1 MKKWSYLLA
10 ASVLSGVLFASSPA
24 AVFAGGTGGSSG
36 SGTVST
42 EQAAGSQTGGNSSGT
57 DENAAAGT
65 NGAESSGAE
74 GSSGTAG
81 GNGTV
86 SGNDAAGENGAAGGN
101 GTAGENDA
109 AGGAAEA
116 QEPYMG
122 YIRGTEGY
130 PTDVPDSSWQKIGTE
145 PENTDAYAV
154 KTVEDGTYVITM
166 ASNGFKALDSSSSG
180 GTVRLGDA
188 DGGSVSP
195 GMTAKTIT
203 RSRVTTALIWRPR
216 TAIRCCIQTS
226 ANPLQRKGGTSYR
239 TVRAIT
245 M

>member
-86 SGNDAAGENGAAGGN
+86 SGNDAA
-101 GTAGENDA
+101 A

-188 DGGSVSP
+188 DGGS
-195 GMTAKTIT
+195 GQ
-203 RSRVTTALIWRPR
+203 RFRVTWNDSENDYTIQSADGSYLATADGYQVLYSNIC
-216 TAIRCCIQTS
+216 A
-226 ANPLQRKGGTSYR
+226 
-239 TVRAIT
+239 
-245 M
+245 